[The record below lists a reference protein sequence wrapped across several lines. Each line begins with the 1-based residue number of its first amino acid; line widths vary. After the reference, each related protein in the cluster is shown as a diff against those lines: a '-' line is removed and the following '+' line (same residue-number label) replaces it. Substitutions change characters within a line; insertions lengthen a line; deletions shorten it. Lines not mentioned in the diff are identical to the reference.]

1 MSEKLL
7 KEIVS
12 ELSSIYSNI
21 PSETSLY
28 DVEGKLDKLIELME
42 YQNEVSDRIS
52 SQLDHVYNDMP
63 NGSINLS
70 NVENRLEKIWD
81 KLDYMNDNLSHIESN
96 TSN

>member
-12 ELSSIYSNI
+12 ELGSIYSNI

-28 DVEGKLDKLIELME
+28 NVEDKLDKLIELME

-52 SQLDHVYNDMP
+52 NQLDHLYNDMP
-63 NGSINLS
+63 SGSVNLTR
-70 NVENRLEKIWD
+70 VEDRLEKISD
-81 KLDYMNDNLSHIESN
+81 KLNSMDTLLGYIETN
-96 TSN
+96 TAN